1 MVVGCLGVAP
11 SRSKGN
17 GAPTTAV
24 AASRASRGFVCFC
37 HGWSLVSRFDVLL
50 VFFFFFFLFL
60 LLRLLLPSVCPV
72 SACLSSLCQRG
83 SCLSRRSAVYSR
95 KRHDHTSSLVQCISS
110 DCAYA
115 KRLCKSFR
123 CHSCIAL
130 CLRLLA
136 VIESVSASLCT
147 VDSAIVIVVEALCP
161 RYTKDSAK
169 RPT

>member
-1 MVVGCLGVAP
+1 MLRPLPLQLQGLRVDLFV
-11 SRSKGN
+11 S
-17 GAPTTAV
+17 V
-24 AASRASRGFVCFC
+24 AAGAWCPALMFC
-37 HGWSLVSRFDVLL
+37 WCSFP
-50 VFFFFFFLFL
+50 FFL
-60 LLRLLLPSVCPV
+60 LLLLLHLLLLSVCPV

-95 KRHDHTSSLVQCISS
+95 KRHDHTSSLVQCMSS

-123 CHSCIAL
+123 CHGCIAL